1 MPSFY
6 LHFVKNALSGNDFVI
21 IDIVISVF
29 DKITTLLITNPH
41 VFH

>member
-1 MPSFY
+1 MPSCY
-6 LHFVKNALSGNDFVI
+6 LLFVKNALSDNGFVM

-29 DKITTLLITNPH
+29 DKITTLLITNSR